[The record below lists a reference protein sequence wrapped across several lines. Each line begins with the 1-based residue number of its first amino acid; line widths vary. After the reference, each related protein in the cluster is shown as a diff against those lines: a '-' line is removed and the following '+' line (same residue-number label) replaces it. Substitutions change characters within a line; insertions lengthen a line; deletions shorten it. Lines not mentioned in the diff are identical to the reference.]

1 MHCRPGLPAGTLGNK
16 LFSKQPDSFQ
26 TVLMYETRSL
36 EQARLP
42 AELDPSAVGGADDRP
57 RLAALTA
64 LATLKKQSR
73 EAYVVVW

>member
-1 MHCRPGLPAGTLGNK
+1 MHRRPGLSAGPLGYK

-26 TVLMYETRSL
+26 TVLMYEKGPKEL
-36 EQARLP
+36 ARLP
-42 AELDPSAVGGADDRP
+42 AELDSSAVGADDKP

-64 LATLKKQSR
+64 PATLKKQSR